1 MDYRRLN
8 EVVSMVKWYCLA
20 SPQADGI
27 MASVP
32 TLSAAEGPAMK
43 IATTEQMREIE
54 QAADAQSLTYA
65 TMMENAGRAVAQEIQ
80 DRWAAEGRK
89 VLVLVGPGNNGG
101 DGLVAARYLHD
112 GGAEVRLYLWK
123 GRRRDDENFRQTQE
137 RAIPC
142 VSAEDD
148 RQLQELRG
156 MLSSVDVVVDALLG
170 TGVSRPIEG
179 TLKEMLD
186 ALRDIRSQPAHVRP
200 SVVAIDVP
208 SGVDCDSGAV
218 DLATV
223 AADLTVTLALP
234 KRGFYT
240 FPAADYLGE
249 LVISDI
255 GIPEALTSGLT
266 LELAEPRLIRTIVPQ
281 RPRDAHKG
289 TFGKALVVAG
299 SPHYTGAAYLASA
312 AATRVGAGLVTLC
325 LAESLHPILA
335 SKLTE
340 VTFVLLPHDLGVLVP
355 QAARLVEDRLADY
368 DALLVGPG
376 LGTEDPTVEFVHRL
390 LGTQTPDTR
399 RHIGFVK
406 SEDERSGETEETRPF
421 PPVVIDADG
430 LNALAGLP
438 GWWKSLP
445 AQCVLT
451 PHPGEM
457 SRLLDC
463 SILDVEPDR
472 VATAQQAARDWQQVV
487 VLKGAHSIIAAPDER
502 VAISPFANPGLATAG
517 TGDVLAGSIVGF
529 LAQGLAP
536 YEAAIAG
543 VYVHGAAGDLAT
555 ATLGDA
561 GTVASDLLPLL
572 PRVLKELRTGH

>member
-1 MDYRRLN
+1 MA
-8 EVVSMVKWYCLA
+8 KWYCLA
-20 SPQADGI
+20 SPHADGI
-27 MASVP
+27 MPCVQ
-32 TLSAAEGPAMK
+32 TLDDAEGSGMK
-43 IATTEQMREIE
+43 ITTTEQMREIE
-54 QAADAQSLTYA
+54 RAADAQGLTYA

-80 DRWAAEGRK
+80 DRLATEGK
-89 VLVLVGPGNNGG
+89 TVLVLVGPGNNGG
-101 DGLVAARYLHD
+101 DGLVAARHLYD

-123 GRRRDDENFRQTQE
+123 RKRGNDENFRLTQE
-137 RAIPC
+137 RAIPYLT
-142 VSAEDD
+142 AEDD
-148 RQLQELRG
+148 KQLEGLRG
-156 MLSSVDVVVDALLG
+156 MLSSADIVVDALLG

-179 TLKEMLD
+179 TLKEVLD
-186 ALRDIRSQPAHVRP
+186 AFRAVRSRSNHVRP
-200 SVVAIDVP
+200 SVVAVDVP
-208 SGVDCDSGAV
+208 TGVDCDSGAV
-218 DLATV
+218 DPATV

-234 KRGFYT
+234 KRGFYS
-240 FPAADYLGE
+240 FPASDYLGE
-249 LVISDI
+249 LVVSDI
-255 GIPEALTSGLT
+255 GIPDALTSGLG
-266 LELAEPRLIRTIVPQ
+266 LELAEPRRMRGILPQ

-289 TFGKALVVAG
+289 TFGKALIVAG
-299 SPHYTGAAYLASA
+299 SPNYTGAAYLASA

-325 LAESLHPILA
+325 LAENLHPILA

-355 QAARLVEDRLADY
+355 QAARLLENRLSDY

-399 RHIGFVK
+399 RHIGFVT
-406 SEDERSGETEETRPF
+406 SEDERTAETEDGRSF

-430 LNALAGLP
+430 LNALAGLAR
-438 GWWKSLP
+438 WWKSLP
-445 AQCVLT
+445 AQSVLT

-463 SILDVEPDR
+463 SIADVEADR
-472 VATAQQAARDWQQVV
+472 LATAQMAARDWQQVV
-487 VLKGAHSIIAAPDER
+487 VLKGAHSVIAAPDER

-543 VYVHGAAGDLAT
+543 VYLHGAAGDLAT
-555 ATLGDA
+555 ATLGNA

-572 PRVLKELRTGH
+572 PRVLKELRAGH